1 MELKFSKGKIIGHI
15 VAYVLLFLAGD
26 LLNSLVFDL
35 LFSIV
40 ELPIW
45 VVYSVLRMLG
55 CLIFTYLLFWL
66 YTVKIL
72 RLQMESFR
80 ITLSI
85 KKWALLYAVI
95 LPFFVVICYFIIG
108 DSTMTALNTGEIIAA
123 VIYSAIAAL
132 KAGVLEEM
140 LFRGYI
146 LKFLELKWGKV
157 VAVLIPSFLFSL
169 MHIPSMDEFSVAGI
183 LLLVISGTL
192 VGIMFS
198 LITYK
203 GNSISNS
210 SLLHAVWNFVF
221 VTDMIHI
228 TTAQGIYG
236 EPVFSIIIP
245 SDHVLVTGAG
255 FGVEASI
262 IAIIGYLSVCGV
274 VILRKSDEYYFQL
287 IWELLKNCVLN
298 PSDKTFEDFKMMI
311 QESYDFAKEKFIKR
325 KRWLKRRIFG
335 RYRKC
340 VWKERK
346 NHAGICPQ
354 YLYAGISGRRLP
366 L

>member
-1 MELKFSKGKIIGHI
+1 MELQFSKGKIIGHI

-40 ELPIW
+40 ELPIRDL
-45 VVYSVLRMLG
+45 YSILRMLG

-66 YTVKIL
+66 YTIKIL
-72 RLQMESFR
+72 RFKMENFR

-85 KKWALLYAVI
+85 KKWAFLYAVI
-95 LPFFVVICYFIIG
+95 LPLFVVTCYFIIG
-108 DSTMTALNTGEIIAA
+108 EPTMTALNIEEIIVV

-146 LKFLELKWGKV
+146 LKLLELKWGKV
-157 VAVLIPSFLFSL
+157 VAVLLPSFLFSL
-169 MHIPSMDEFSVAGI
+169 MHIPSMDKFSVAGI
-183 LLLVISGTL
+183 SLLVISGTL

-236 EPVFSIIIP
+236 EPIFSIIIP

-262 IAIIGYLSVCGV
+262 IAIIGYLFVCGAV
-274 VILRKSDEYYFQL
+274 LLR
-287 IWELLKNCVLN
+287 
-298 PSDKTFEDFKMMI
+298 
-311 QESYDFAKEKFIKR
+311 R
-325 KRWLKRRIFG
+325 KR
-335 RYRKC
+335 
-340 VWKERK
+340 
-346 NHAGICPQ
+346 
-354 YLYAGISGRRLP
+354 
-366 L
+366 

>member
-1 MELKFSKGKIIGHI
+1 MELQFSRRKIIGHI
-15 VAYVLLFLAGD
+15 VSYILLFLAGD

-40 ELPIW
+40 ELPIRDL
-45 VVYSVLRMLG
+45 YSILRMLG

-66 YTVKIL
+66 YTIKIL
-72 RLQMESFR
+72 RFKMENFR

-85 KKWALLYAVI
+85 KKWAFLYAVI
-95 LPFFVVICYFIIG
+95 LLFFVIICYLIIG
-108 DSTMTALNTGEIIAA
+108 NSTMTALNTGEIIAA
-123 VIYSAIAAL
+123 VSYSAIAAL
-132 KAGVLEEM
+132 KAGILEEM

-146 LKFLELKWGKV
+146 LKLLELKWGKV
-157 VAVLIPSFLFSL
+157 VAVLLPSFLFSL

-183 LLLVISGTL
+183 SLLVISGTL

-236 EPVFSIIIP
+236 EPIFSIIIP

-262 IAIIGYLSVCGV
+262 IAIIGYLFVCGAV
-274 VILRKSDEYYFQL
+274 LLR
-287 IWELLKNCVLN
+287 
-298 PSDKTFEDFKMMI
+298 
-311 QESYDFAKEKFIKR
+311 R
-325 KRWLKRRIFG
+325 KR
-335 RYRKC
+335 
-340 VWKERK
+340 
-346 NHAGICPQ
+346 
-354 YLYAGISGRRLP
+354 
-366 L
+366 

>member
-1 MELKFSKGKIIGHI
+1 MELQFSRRKIIGHI
-15 VAYVLLFLAGD
+15 VSYILLFLAGD

-40 ELPIW
+40 ELPIRDL
-45 VVYSVLRMLG
+45 YSILRMLG

-66 YTVKIL
+66 YTIKIL
-72 RLQMESFR
+72 RFKMENFR

-85 KKWALLYAVI
+85 KKWAFLYAVI
-95 LPFFVVICYFIIG
+95 LPFFVIICYLIIG
-108 DSTMTALNTGEIIAA
+108 NSTMTALNTGEIIAA
-123 VIYSAIAAL
+123 VSYSAIAAL

-146 LKFLELKWGKV
+146 LKLLELKWGKA
-157 VAVLIPSFLFSL
+157 VAVLLPSFLFSL

-183 LLLVISGTL
+183 SLLVISGTL

-236 EPVFSIIIP
+236 EPIFSIIIP

-262 IAIIGYLSVCGV
+262 IAIIGYLFVCGAV
-274 VILRKSDEYYFQL
+274 LLR
-287 IWELLKNCVLN
+287 
-298 PSDKTFEDFKMMI
+298 
-311 QESYDFAKEKFIKR
+311 R
-325 KRWLKRRIFG
+325 KR
-335 RYRKC
+335 
-340 VWKERK
+340 
-346 NHAGICPQ
+346 
-354 YLYAGISGRRLP
+354 
-366 L
+366 

>member
-1 MELKFSKGKIIGHI
+1 MELQFSKGRIIGHI

-40 ELPIW
+40 ELPIRGL
-45 VVYSVLRMLG
+45 YSVLRTLG
-55 CLIFTYLLFWL
+55 CFVFAYLLFWL
-66 YTVKIL
+66 YTIKIL
-72 RLQMESFR
+72 HLKMENFR

-85 KKWALLYAVI
+85 KKWAFLYAVI
-95 LPFFVVICYFIIG
+95 LPLFVVICYFIIG
-108 DSTMTALNTGEIIAA
+108 DSTMTVLNTGEIIVA

-146 LKFLELKWGKV
+146 LKLLELKWGKV
-157 VAVLIPSFLFSL
+157 VAVLLPSFLFSL
-169 MHIPSMDEFSVAGI
+169 MHIPSMDGFSVAGI
-183 LLLVISGTL
+183 SLLVISGTL

-198 LITYK
+198 LITYM

-210 SLLHAVWNFVF
+210 GLLHAVWNFVF

-236 EPVFSIIIP
+236 EPIFSIIIP
-245 SDHVLVTGAG
+245 SDYVLVTGAG

-262 IAIIGYLSVCGV
+262 IAIIGYLFVCGA
-274 VILRKSDEYYFQL
+274 VILR
-287 IWELLKNCVLN
+287 
-298 PSDKTFEDFKMMI
+298 
-311 QESYDFAKEKFIKR
+311 R
-325 KRWLKRRIFG
+325 KR
-335 RYRKC
+335 
-340 VWKERK
+340 
-346 NHAGICPQ
+346 
-354 YLYAGISGRRLP
+354 
-366 L
+366 

>member
-1 MELKFSKGKIIGHI
+1 MELQFSKGRIIGHI

-40 ELPIW
+40 ELPIRGL
-45 VVYSVLRMLG
+45 YSVLRTLG
-55 CLIFTYLLFWL
+55 CFVFTYLLFWL
-66 YTVKIL
+66 YTIKIL
-72 RLQMESFR
+72 HLKMENFR

-85 KKWALLYAVI
+85 KKWAFLYAVI
-95 LPFFVVICYFIIG
+95 LPLFVVICYFIIG
-108 DSTMTALNTGEIIAA
+108 DSTMTVLNTGEIIVA

-146 LKFLELKWGKV
+146 LKLLELKWGKV
-157 VAVLIPSFLFSL
+157 VAVLLPSFLFSL

-183 LLLVISGTL
+183 SLLVISGTL
-192 VGIMFS
+192 AGIMFS
-198 LITYK
+198 LITYQ

-210 SLLHAVWNFVF
+210 GLLHAVWNFVF

-228 TTAQGIYG
+228 TTAQSLYG

-245 SDHVLVTGAG
+245 SDYVLVTGAE

-262 IAIIGYLSVCGV
+262 IAIIGYLFVCGT
-274 VILRKSDEYYFQL
+274 VILRG
-287 IWELLKNCVLN
+287 
-298 PSDKTFEDFKMMI
+298 
-311 QESYDFAKEKFIKR
+311 KR
-325 KRWLKRRIFG
+325 
-335 RYRKC
+335 
-340 VWKERK
+340 
-346 NHAGICPQ
+346 
-354 YLYAGISGRRLP
+354 
-366 L
+366 

>member
-1 MELKFSKGKIIGHI
+1 MELQFSKGKIIGHI

-40 ELPIW
+40 ELPIQGL
-45 VVYSVLRMLG
+45 YSVLRMLG

-66 YTVKIL
+66 YTIKIL
-72 RLQMESFR
+72 RLKMESFR
-80 ITLSI
+80 IALSI
-85 KKWALLYAVI
+85 KKWAFLYAVI
-95 LPFFVVICYFIIG
+95 LPLFVVTCYFIIG
-108 DSTMTALNTGEIIAA
+108 EPTMTALNIEEIIVV

-146 LKFLELKWGKV
+146 LKFLELKWGRV
-157 VAVLIPSFLFSL
+157 VAVLLPSFLFSL
-169 MHIPSMDEFSVAGI
+169 MHIPSMDAFSVAGI
-183 LLLVISGTL
+183 SLLVISGTL

-198 LITYK
+198 LITYM

-210 SLLHAVWNFVF
+210 GLLHAVWNFVF

-236 EPVFSIIIP
+236 EPIFSIIIP
-245 SDHVLVTGAG
+245 SDYVLVTGAG

-262 IAIIGYLSVCGV
+262 IAIIGYLFVCGA
-274 VILRKSDEYYFQL
+274 VILR
-287 IWELLKNCVLN
+287 
-298 PSDKTFEDFKMMI
+298 
-311 QESYDFAKEKFIKR
+311 R
-325 KRWLKRRIFG
+325 KR
-335 RYRKC
+335 
-340 VWKERK
+340 
-346 NHAGICPQ
+346 
-354 YLYAGISGRRLP
+354 
-366 L
+366 

>member
-1 MELKFSKGKIIGHI
+1 
-15 VAYVLLFLAGD
+15 
-26 LLNSLVFDL
+26 
-35 LFSIV
+35 
-40 ELPIW
+40 
-45 VVYSVLRMLG
+45 
-55 CLIFTYLLFWL
+55 
-66 YTVKIL
+66 
-72 RLQMESFR
+72 MESFR
-80 ITLSI
+80 IALSI
-85 KKWALLYAVI
+85 KKWAFLYAVI
-95 LPFFVVICYFIIG
+95 LPLFVVTCYFIIG
-108 DSTMTALNTGEIIAA
+108 EPTMTALNIEEIIVV

-146 LKFLELKWGKV
+146 LKFLELKWGRV
-157 VAVLIPSFLFSL
+157 VAVLLPSFLFSL
-169 MHIPSMDEFSVAGI
+169 MHIPSMEEFSVAGI

-262 IAIIGYLSVCGV
+262 IAIIGYLFVCGA
-274 VILRKSDEYYFQL
+274 VILRK
-287 IWELLKNCVLN
+287 K
-298 PSDKTFEDFKMMI
+298 P
-311 QESYDFAKEKFIKR
+311 
-325 KRWLKRRIFG
+325 
-335 RYRKC
+335 
-340 VWKERK
+340 
-346 NHAGICPQ
+346 
-354 YLYAGISGRRLP
+354 
-366 L
+366 

>member
-1 MELKFSKGKIIGHI
+1 MELQFSRRKIIGHI
-15 VAYVLLFLAGD
+15 VSYILLFLAGD

-40 ELPIW
+40 ELPIRDL
-45 VVYSVLRMLG
+45 YSILRMLG

-66 YTVKIL
+66 YTIKIL
-72 RLQMESFR
+72 RFKMENFR

-85 KKWALLYAVI
+85 KKWAFLYAVI
-95 LPFFVVICYFIIG
+95 LPFFVAVCYFIIG
-108 DSTMTALNTGEIIAA
+108 DSTMTAFNTGEIIVA
-123 VIYSAIAAL
+123 VIYSVIAAL

-146 LKFLELKWGKV
+146 LKFLELKWGRV
-157 VAVLIPSFLFSL
+157 VAVLLPSFLFSL

-183 LLLVISGTL
+183 SLLVISGTL

-236 EPVFSIIIP
+236 EPIFSIIIP
-245 SDHVLVTGAG
+245 SDYVLVTGAG

-262 IAIIGYLSVCGV
+262 IAIIGYLFVCGAV
-274 VILRKSDEYYFQL
+274 LLR
-287 IWELLKNCVLN
+287 
-298 PSDKTFEDFKMMI
+298 
-311 QESYDFAKEKFIKR
+311 R
-325 KRWLKRRIFG
+325 KR
-335 RYRKC
+335 
-340 VWKERK
+340 
-346 NHAGICPQ
+346 
-354 YLYAGISGRRLP
+354 
-366 L
+366 

>member
-1 MELKFSKGKIIGHI
+1 MELQFSRRKIIGHI
-15 VAYVLLFLAGD
+15 VSYILLFLAGD

-40 ELPIW
+40 ELPIRDL
-45 VVYSVLRMLG
+45 YSILRMLG

-66 YTVKIL
+66 YTIKIL
-72 RLQMESFR
+72 RFKMENFR

-85 KKWALLYAVI
+85 KKWAFLYAVI
-95 LPFFVVICYFIIG
+95 LLFFVIICYLIIG
-108 DSTMTALNTGEIIAA
+108 NSTMTALNTGEIIAA
-123 VIYSAIAAL
+123 VSYSAIAAL

-146 LKFLELKWGKV
+146 LKLLELKWGKV
-157 VAVLIPSFLFSL
+157 VAVLLPSFLFSL
-169 MHIPSMDEFSVAGI
+169 MHIPSMDAFSVAGI
-183 LLLVISGTL
+183 SLLVISGTL

-198 LITYK
+198 LITYM

-210 SLLHAVWNFVF
+210 GLLHAVWNFVF

-236 EPVFSIIIP
+236 EPIFSIIIP

-262 IAIIGYLSVCGV
+262 IRSSRYII
-274 VILRKSDEYYFQL
+274 
-287 IWELLKNCVLN
+287 
-298 PSDKTFEDFKMMI
+298 PST
-311 QESYDFAKEKFIKR
+311 
-325 KRWLKRRIFG
+325 
-335 RYRKC
+335 
-340 VWKERK
+340 
-346 NHAGICPQ
+346 
-354 YLYAGISGRRLP
+354 
-366 L
+366 

>member
-1 MELKFSKGKIIGHI
+1 MELQFSRRKIIGHI
-15 VAYVLLFLAGD
+15 VSYILLFLAGD

-40 ELPIW
+40 ELPIRDL
-45 VVYSVLRMLG
+45 YSILRMLG

-66 YTVKIL
+66 YTIKIL
-72 RLQMESFR
+72 RFKMENFR

-85 KKWALLYAVI
+85 KKWAFLYAVI
-95 LPFFVVICYFIIG
+95 LPFFVIICYLIIG
-108 DSTMTALNTGEIIAA
+108 NSTMTALNTGEIIAA
-123 VIYSAIAAL
+123 VSYSAIAAL

-146 LKFLELKWGKV
+146 LKLLELKWGKV
-157 VAVLIPSFLFSL
+157 VAVLLPSFLFSL

-183 LLLVISGTL
+183 SLLVISGTL

-221 VTDMIHI
+221 VTGMIHI

-236 EPVFSIIIP
+236 EPIFSIIIP

-262 IAIIGYLSVCGV
+262 IAITGYLFVCGAV
-274 VILRKSDEYYFQL
+274 LLR
-287 IWELLKNCVLN
+287 
-298 PSDKTFEDFKMMI
+298 
-311 QESYDFAKEKFIKR
+311 R
-325 KRWLKRRIFG
+325 KR
-335 RYRKC
+335 
-340 VWKERK
+340 
-346 NHAGICPQ
+346 
-354 YLYAGISGRRLP
+354 
-366 L
+366 

>member
-1 MELKFSKGKIIGHI
+1 MELQFSRRKIIGHI
-15 VAYVLLFLAGD
+15 VSYILLFLAGD

-40 ELPIW
+40 ELPIRDL
-45 VVYSVLRMLG
+45 YSILRMLG

-66 YTVKIL
+66 YTIKIL
-72 RLQMESFR
+72 RFKMENFR

-85 KKWALLYAVI
+85 KKWTFLYAVI
-95 LPFFVVICYFIIG
+95 LPFFVIICYLIIG
-108 DSTMTALNTGEIIAA
+108 NSTMTALNTGEIIAA
-123 VIYSAIAAL
+123 VSYSAIAAL

-146 LKFLELKWGKV
+146 LKLLELKWGKV
-157 VAVLIPSFLFSL
+157 VAVLLPSFLFSL

-183 LLLVISGTL
+183 SLLVISGTL

-236 EPVFSIIIP
+236 EPIFSIIIP

-262 IAIIGYLSVCGV
+262 IAITGYLFVCGAV
-274 VILRKSDEYYFQL
+274 LLR
-287 IWELLKNCVLN
+287 
-298 PSDKTFEDFKMMI
+298 
-311 QESYDFAKEKFIKR
+311 R
-325 KRWLKRRIFG
+325 KR
-335 RYRKC
+335 
-340 VWKERK
+340 
-346 NHAGICPQ
+346 
-354 YLYAGISGRRLP
+354 
-366 L
+366 

>member
-1 MELKFSKGKIIGHI
+1 MELQFSKGKIIGHI
-15 VAYVLLFLAGD
+15 VAYVLLFLVGD

-40 ELPIW
+40 ELPIRGL
-45 VVYSVLRMLG
+45 YSVLRTLG
-55 CLIFTYLLFWL
+55 CFVFTYLLFWL
-66 YTVKIL
+66 YTIKIL
-72 RLQMESFR
+72 RLKMESFR

-85 KKWALLYAVI
+85 KKWAFSYAVI

-108 DSTMTALNTGEIIAA
+108 DSAMTALNAGEIIAA

-146 LKFLELKWGKV
+146 LKLLELKWGKV
-157 VAVLIPSFLFSL
+157 VAVLLPSFLFSL
-169 MHIPSMDEFSVAGI
+169 MHIPSMDAFSVAGI
-183 LLLVISGTL
+183 SLLVISGTL

-198 LITYK
+198 LITYM

-210 SLLHAVWNFVF
+210 GLLHAVWNFVF

-236 EPVFSIIIP
+236 EPIFSIIIP
-245 SDHVLVTGAG
+245 SDYVLVTGAG

-262 IAIIGYLSVCGV
+262 IAIIGYLFVCGA
-274 VILRKSDEYYFQL
+274 VILQ
-287 IWELLKNCVLN
+287 
-298 PSDKTFEDFKMMI
+298 
-311 QESYDFAKEKFIKR
+311 R
-325 KRWLKRRIFG
+325 KR
-335 RYRKC
+335 
-340 VWKERK
+340 
-346 NHAGICPQ
+346 
-354 YLYAGISGRRLP
+354 
-366 L
+366 

>member
-1 MELKFSKGKIIGHI
+1 MELQFSKGKIIGHI

-35 LFSIV
+35 FFSIV
-40 ELPIW
+40 ELPIRGL
-45 VVYSVLRMLG
+45 YSVLRTLG
-55 CLIFTYLLFWL
+55 CFVFTYLLFWL
-66 YTVKIL
+66 YTIKIL
-72 RLQMESFR
+72 RLKMESFR
-80 ITLSI
+80 IALSI
-85 KKWALLYAVI
+85 KKWAFLYAVI
-95 LPFFVVICYFIIG
+95 LPLFVVTCYFIIG
-108 DSTMTALNTGEIIAA
+108 EPTMTALNIEEIIVV

-146 LKFLELKWGKV
+146 LKFLELKWGRV
-157 VAVLIPSFLFSL
+157 VAVLLPSFLFSL
-169 MHIPSMDEFSVAGI
+169 MHIPSMDGFSVAGI

-255 FGVEASI
+255 FGAEASI
-262 IAIIGYLSVCGV
+262 IAIIGYLFVCGT
-274 VILRKSDEYYFQL
+274 VILRG
-287 IWELLKNCVLN
+287 
-298 PSDKTFEDFKMMI
+298 
-311 QESYDFAKEKFIKR
+311 KR
-325 KRWLKRRIFG
+325 
-335 RYRKC
+335 
-340 VWKERK
+340 
-346 NHAGICPQ
+346 
-354 YLYAGISGRRLP
+354 
-366 L
+366 

>member
-1 MELKFSKGKIIGHI
+1 MELQFSKGKIIGHI
-15 VAYVLLFLAGD
+15 VAYVLLFLVGD

-40 ELPIW
+40 ELPIRGL
-45 VVYSVLRMLG
+45 YSVLRTLG
-55 CLIFTYLLFWL
+55 CFVFTYLLFWL
-66 YTVKIL
+66 YTIKIL
-72 RLQMESFR
+72 HLKMENFR

-85 KKWALLYAVI
+85 KKWAFSYAVI

-108 DSTMTALNTGEIIAA
+108 DSTMTALNAGEIIAA

-146 LKFLELKWGKV
+146 LKLLELKWGKV
-157 VAVLIPSFLFSL
+157 VAVLLPSFLFSL
-169 MHIPSMDEFSVAGI
+169 MHIPSMDAFSVAGI
-183 LLLVISGTL
+183 SLLVISGTL

-198 LITYK
+198 LITYM

-210 SLLHAVWNFVF
+210 GLLHAVWNFVF

-236 EPVFSIIIP
+236 EPIFSIIIP
-245 SDHVLVTGAG
+245 SDYVLVTGAG

-262 IAIIGYLSVCGV
+262 IAIIGYLFVCGA
-274 VILRKSDEYYFQL
+274 VILR
-287 IWELLKNCVLN
+287 
-298 PSDKTFEDFKMMI
+298 
-311 QESYDFAKEKFIKR
+311 R
-325 KRWLKRRIFG
+325 KR
-335 RYRKC
+335 
-340 VWKERK
+340 
-346 NHAGICPQ
+346 
-354 YLYAGISGRRLP
+354 
-366 L
+366 

>member
-1 MELKFSKGKIIGHI
+1 MELQFSKGKIIGHI
-15 VAYVLLFLAGD
+15 IACVLLFLAGD

-35 LFSIV
+35 LFSVV
-40 ELPIW
+40 ELPIRGLYH
-45 VVYSVLRMLG
+45 VFRVLG

-66 YTVKIL
+66 YTIKIL
-72 RLQMESFR
+72 RLKMESFR

-85 KKWALLYAVI
+85 KKWAFLYAVI
-95 LPFFVVICYFIIG
+95 LPFFVAVCYFIIG
-108 DSTMTALNTGEIIAA
+108 DSTMTAFNTGEIIVA
-123 VIYSAIAAL
+123 VIYSVIAAL

-146 LKFLELKWGKV
+146 LKFLELKWGKAA
-157 VAVLIPSFLFSL
+157 AVLLPSFLFSL
-169 MHIPSMDEFSVAGI
+169 MHIPAMDEVSVAGI

-192 VGIMFS
+192 AGIMFS

-210 SLLHAVWNFVF
+210 CLLHAVWNFVF

-245 SDHVLVTGAG
+245 SEHVLVTGAG

-262 IAIIGYLSVCGV
+262 IAIIGYLFVCGA
-274 VILRKSDEYYFQL
+274 VILRK
-287 IWELLKNCVLN
+287 
-298 PSDKTFEDFKMMI
+298 
-311 QESYDFAKEKFIKR
+311 KR
-325 KRWLKRRIFG
+325 
-335 RYRKC
+335 
-340 VWKERK
+340 
-346 NHAGICPQ
+346 
-354 YLYAGISGRRLP
+354 
-366 L
+366 